1 MNLNFSTLPDEA
13 REISTGYD
21 TRRMRSETFEI
32 YLDDD
37 RYSVPTLHLIVAD
50 DPAIALALA
59 QKMVADSPHH
69 LGAEVCLEG
78 ERVAGLGSF
87 ALRRVPPGASS
98 REPDLLE

>member
-1 MNLNFSTLPDEA
+1 MNLDFSTPPDDA

-21 TRRMRSETFEI
+21 TRRMPSETFEI

-37 RYSVPTLHLIVAD
+37 RYAVPTLHLIVAD

-69 LGAEVCLEG
+69 LGAEVCRKG

-87 ALRRVPPGASS
+87 ATRRMPPGAPA